1 MIKIFL
7 SIIFAL
13 FIYDIVKYLIKI
25 YNIRNNDKKLLRRI
39 KKMREQVNTVSPIG
53 IGIMKRVDDKLKK

>member
-13 FIYDIVKYLIKI
+13 LIYDIVKYLIKI

-53 IGIMKRVDDKLKK
+53 IGIMKRVD